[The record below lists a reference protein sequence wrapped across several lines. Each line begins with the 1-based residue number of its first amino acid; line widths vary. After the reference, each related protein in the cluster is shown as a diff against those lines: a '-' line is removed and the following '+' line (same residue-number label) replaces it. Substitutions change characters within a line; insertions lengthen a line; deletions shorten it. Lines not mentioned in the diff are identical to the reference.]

1 MSRAS
6 DLANLIASGNTT
18 IHGEAGVTSSDS
30 TGKTTNLQQGLAKCS
45 IKFDG
50 ASATASEDLTGVSY
64 SFNVTSLVDVSTGRY
79 KININNDMTDG
90 DYAISHAVSPTS
102 GGGSDL
108 APMIDS
114 TNVPAAGSF
123 GVMAVRA
130 SFADPAIVC
139 SLVHGDL
146 A

>member
-1 MSRAS
+1 MTSELRVNTLK
-6 DLANLIASGNTT
+6 DASGNNSV
-18 IHGEAGVTSSDS
+18 ATSVLANGS
-30 TGKTTNLQQGLAKCS
+30 AKCS

-50 ASATASEDLTGVSY
+50 ASATAAEDSTGVSY
-64 SFNVTSLVDVSTGRY
+64 SFNVSSLVDVSTGKY

-108 APMIDS
+108 VPFIDSS

>member
-1 MSRAS
+1 MST
-6 DLANLIASGNTT
+6 LKVTT
-18 IHGEAGVTSSDS
+18 IQTSAGGAVTLTKQSA
-30 TGKTTNLQQGLAKCS
+30 AKCS

-50 ASATASEDLTGVSY
+50 ASATAAEDSAGLSY
-64 SFNVTSLVDVSTGRY
+64 SFNVSSLVDVSTGRY

-102 GGGSDL
+102 GGTSDL
-108 APMIDS
+108 APMIDA
-114 TNVPAAGSF
+114 TDAPAAGSF

-130 SFADPAIVC
+130 AYYDPVIVC
-139 SLVHGDL
+139 SLAHGDL

>member
-1 MSRAS
+1 MAS
-6 DLANLIASGNTT
+6 ELRVDTIKTADGSTASIGTSFVANGS
-18 IHGEAGVTSSDS
+18 
-30 TGKTTNLQQGLAKCS
+30 AKCS

-50 ASATASEDLTGVSY
+50 ASATAAEDLAGESY
-64 SFNVTSLVDVSTGRY
+64 SFNVSSLVDVSTGRY

-102 GGGSDL
+102 GGSSDL
-108 APMIDS
+108 VPFIDNS
-114 TNVPAAGSF
+114 TNPPAAGSF

>member
-1 MSRAS
+1 MSTIRV
-6 DLANLIASGNTT
+6 DNLK
-18 IHGEAGVTSSDS
+18 
-30 TGKTTNLQQGLAKCS
+30 GKTTANTMTVLAGHDTGSTTTTNLEQGLAKCS

-50 ASATASEDLTGVSY
+50 ASATAAEDLAGVSY
-64 SFNVTSLVDVSTGRY
+64 SFNVSSLVDVSTGRY

-114 TNVPAAGSF
+114 TNAPAAGSF

-130 SFADPAIVC
+130 SFYDPAIVC
-139 SLVHGDL
+139 SLAHGDL
-146 A
+146 L

>member
-1 MSRAS
+1 MSTLRV
-6 DLANLIASGNTT
+6 DNLK
-18 IHGEAGVTSSDS
+18 
-30 TGKTTNLQQGLAKCS
+30 GKTTANTMTVLAGHATDSTTTTNLEQGLAKCS

-50 ASATASEDLTGVSY
+50 ASATAAEDSAGVSY
-64 SFNVTSLVDVSTGRY
+64 SFNVSSLVDVSTGKY
-79 KININNDMTDG
+79 KININNDMIDG

-102 GGGSDL
+102 GGSSDL
-108 APMIDS
+108 VPFLDNS
-114 TNVPAAGSF
+114 TNAPAAGSF

-139 SLVHGDL
+139 SLVHGEL